1 MLQQSVKSK
10 KTIINRVLF
19 REFGESRFEMKKGL
33 MKKILLILSLF
44 FSLAFLGSCLK
55 TLYPIFHKK
64 DAIFNESL
72 LGYWKCADK
81 AKNISF
87 VEFRKIPVDRKTELP
102 PSIREISDKGYFVSQ
117 IDSIGKIKGQDFV
130 FLAKIGKNHFLDY
143 YPAEGSFQKN
153 VNKSY
158 REHYVK
164 LHTNYRVDFKDNN
177 HFEIRM
183 FDQSFLEK
191 LLSDNKINIQ
201 YEEVNGKKLI
211 TASTDDLQK
220 FIIKYSDN
228 PDAYGGDI
236 TYCSRIIDY

>member
-1 MLQQSVKSK
+1 M
-10 KTIINRVLF
+10 
-19 REFGESRFEMKKGL
+19 
-33 MKKILLILSLF
+33 
-44 FSLAFLGSCLK
+44 
-55 TLYPIFHKK
+55 
-64 DAIFNESL
+64 
-72 LGYWKCADK
+72 
-81 AKNISF
+81 
-87 VEFRKIPVDRKTELP
+87 EFRKIPVDRKTELP

-164 LHTNYRVDFKDNN
+164 LHTNYRVDFKDND

>member
-1 MLQQSVKSK
+1 MKRIFY
-10 KTIINRVLF
+10 IIYISF
-19 REFGESRFEMKKGL
+19 
-33 MKKILLILSLF
+33 LL
-44 FSLAFLGSCLK
+44 FSLSSCLK

-72 LGYWKCADK
+72 LGYWKCSDK
-81 AKNISF
+81 AKNVSF
-87 VEFRKIPVDRKTELP
+87 VEFRKIPDDRKPELP

-117 IDSIGKIKGQDFV
+117 IDSMGKIKSQDFV
-130 FLAKIGKNHFLDY
+130 FLAKIGKNHYLDY
-143 YPAEGSFQKN
+143 YPAEISSQRN
-153 VNKSY
+153 VNKHY
-158 REHYVK
+158 RDHYIK
-164 LHTNYRVDFKDNN
+164 LHTNYRFDFKDND
-177 HFEIRM
+177 HFEIRL

-201 YEEVNGKKLI
+201 YEMVNGKKLI

-220 FIIKYSDN
+220 FVIKYSDN